1 MHTLS
6 SQIAEIY
13 PQLVPPMDEGMLI
26 FKLHE
31 KIKSGAIDA
40 NFSSQDLQRTLEE
53 LHKEILVTGTVPNK
67 ERLLKNLLAY
77 FIERPPELKNR
88 YTLTDY
94 ARKFILLV
102 EHKIN
107 YPFRKFPLRD
117 SFKRYTDFTAGEI
130 DHINQFE
137 SWFNQGFQ
145 ATTRENIL
153 DHLEEL
159 KMQVQQSVQSLNK
172 LLYSGDETAQ
182 KIVTDFSV
190 IFTDLGDKAD
200 EIRDTL
206 RLGNTL
212 QQQVDLVVSK
222 FYDTTTALPHPV
234 TPEEIAFFNE
244 CQYGYSRAAEIQQE
258 IQDFF
263 DIIDTKLAQLRERI
277 QYATTKLNELQ
288 HLFRYKSQYKINIR
302 RLLDYILSETRS
314 EKGNLALPTDF
325 SKKGIVEER
334 FKLTVMPD
342 LESKD
347 IQQNL
352 VIENPLDQDYHQA
365 ELRHIEHEL
374 TRQQRTAILVEDYLS
389 RLQTEGKIE
398 FTDEF
403 YTIIEQEDDEE
414 IALQVS
420 YELIQFAHLS
430 DEYQVD
436 ITPEIKDIFTNQ
448 PIKTWS
454 ITLKEKRQ

>member
-1 MHTLS
+1 
-6 SQIAEIY
+6 
-13 PQLVPPMDEGMLI
+13 MLI

-53 LHKEILVTGTVPNK
+53 LQRDILVSGTIPNK

-77 FIERPPELKNR
+77 FIERPAEMKNR

-117 SFKRYTDFTAGEI
+117 SFRRYTDFTAEEI

-172 LLYSGDETAQ
+172 LLYSGEGTAQ

-206 RLGNTL
+206 RLGNSL
-212 QQQVDLVVSK
+212 MQQVDLVVSK
-222 FYDTTTALPHPV
+222 LYNATTALPHPV
-234 TPEEIAFFNE
+234 TPEEIALFAE
-244 CQYGYSRAAEIQQE
+244 HQYGYTRAAEIQQE

-288 HLFRYKSQYKINIR
+288 HLFQYKSQFKINIR
-302 RLLDYILSETRS
+302 RLLEYMLSEAKS
-314 EKGNLALPTDF
+314 EKGNLLLPSDF
-325 SKKGIVEER
+325 LPKGIPEER
-334 FKLTVMPD
+334 FKLVSMPD
-342 LESKD
+342 LTVEDSL
-347 IQQNL
+347 QNL
-352 VIENPLDQDYHQA
+352 VIENPGDSAYHQV
-365 ELRHIEHEL
+365 EMSHIEHEL
-374 TRQQRTAILVEDYLS
+374 TRQQRTAILVEGYLS
-389 RLQTEGKIE
+389 RLQTDGKIE

-403 YTIIEQEDDEE
+403 YNIIEQENDEE

-420 YELIQFAHLS
+420 YELLQFAHLS
-430 DEYQVD
+430 HDYEVS
-436 ITPEIKDIFTNQ
+436 ITPEIKDIFANH

-454 ITLKEKRQ
+454 ITLKEKA